1 MPLEITNTTRG
12 SSIIRCVDPGT
23 YTVNLTDLRKNTT
36 TEIVNSA
43 DIKRATW
50 SSNGNISVT
59 RAANTSILA
68 LHNSGEMRFDEFGH
82 SISNMNTSNLVI
94 TIVTGGTIVLEV
106 SKVSS
111 YNVDVYTGQVVS

>member
-1 MPLEITNTTRG
+1 MALEITNTTRG